1 MKFNTL
7 SYPYASRREVTLA
20 RRGMVCT
27 SQTLASQA
35 GLDMLKAGGN
45 AVDAAIAAAIALV
58 VLEPTSNGLGSDTFA
73 LIWTKKRLYGLNGSG
88 WSPAALTYDAMKNAS
103 YDAVPLR
110 GWAPVMVPGAPAA
123 WAEIHKRFG
132 RLPFKDLF
140 EPAIAYAEE
149 GYAVMP
155 NLATMLK
162 NDEAA
167 FLPFK
172 NDPAF
177 AGLFPLFYPQGR
189 APQAGEILRL
199 PEIAKSLRL
208 LQTSNCRSLYEGELA
223 DTIDHWS
230 KQTGGYICK
239 EDLAQYQPQWVEPLR
254 TNYRGYDVWEI
265 PPNGH
270 GLVVLMALNIA
281 KKFSFDTRDSIDTFH
296 RQIEAMKLAFVD
308 GKKYIADPRF
318 MNTNTAYWLSD
329 EYASCRRA
337 LIGQQALL
345 PEPVDANNGG
355 TVYLCSADQEGT
367 MVSFI
372 QSNFSGF
379 GSGIVIPEYGIALNN
394 RGNNFSMDSTSD
406 NCVGPRKK
414 SYHTIIPG
422 FLSKDNRA
430 IGPFGVMGAFMQP
443 QGQFQVVMNTIDF
456 HLNPQAALD
465 APRWQWLGGKRI
477 EVEAAVPQFIVEGLQ
492 ARGHEVVI
500 NSDAIPYGRGQI
512 IWRDKTGVLLGGT
525 EPRADGSVAAW

>member
-1 MKFNTL
+1 MKFNAL
-7 SYPYASRREVTLA
+7 SYPYASRREVTFA

-45 AVDAAIAAAIALV
+45 AVDAALAAAIALV
-58 VLEPTSNGLGSDTFA
+58 VLEPTSNGLGSDAFA
-73 LIWTKKRLYGLNGSG
+73 LIWTNGQLYGLNGSG
-88 WSPAALTYDAMKNAS
+88 WSPAALTWDAMKAAS
-103 YDAVPLR
+103 HDTMPLR

-155 NLATMLK
+155 NLAAMLK
-162 NDEAA
+162 NEETS

-177 AGLFPLFYPQGR
+177 AGLFPLFYPHGQ

-199 PEIAKSLRL
+199 PQIARSLRL
-208 LQTSNCRSLYEGELA
+208 LQGSCCRSLYEGELA
-223 DTIDHWS
+223 QAIDAWS
-230 KQTGGYICK
+230 KQTGGYLDK
-239 EDLAQYQPQWVEPLR
+239 DDLALYQPQWVEPLH

-281 KKFSFDTRDSIDTFH
+281 RGFTFDMRDSVDTFH

-318 MNTNTAYWLSD
+318 MHTDTAYWLSD
-329 EYASCRRA
+329 EYAACRQS
-337 LIGQQALL
+337 LIGRQAIL
-345 PEPVDANNGG
+345 PEPVDASNGG
-355 TVYLCSADQEGT
+355 TVYLCSADQEGM

-379 GSGIVIPEYGIALNN
+379 GSGIVVPEYGISLND
-394 RGNNFSMDSTSD
+394 RGNNFSMDPASD

-422 FLSKDNRA
+422 FLSKDGQA
-430 IGPFGVMGAFMQP
+430 LGPFGVMGAFMQP
-443 QGQFQVVMNTIDF
+443 QGQFQVVMNTLDF

-477 EVEAAVPQFIVEGLQ
+477 EVEATVPQSIVAGLQ
-492 ARGHEVVI
+492 AKGHDVVI
-500 NSDAIPYGRGQI
+500 NPDAIPYGRGQI
-512 IWRDKTGVLLGGT
+512 IWRNEDGVLAGGT
-525 EPRADGSVAAW
+525 EPRADGAVAAW